1 MGADKGV
8 WHVDA
13 KEVQWLGYAGDAPR
27 AGLTVGS
34 FVPQGLDRYLLIAHP
49 AQLEAD
55 DGSVVDVS
63 WHEVAQRNN
72 KLIRPPFF
80 RFDDIVG
87 SDAAPGVEFAK
98 PLEGDL
104 SDDLCCRLVSI
115 LGEYSGAHCRC
126 VFAFFD
132 AWASMVPVFEEF
144 TTAWIQDG
152 RYLIAGGDL
161 AEVCTSSV
169 SPTMWWP
176 ENRTWIMV
184 SPIDLE
190 FSLIGCDQF
199 LASSLLSE
207 NGIEAWQVALDDP
220 VYL

>member
-1 MGADKGV
+1 M
-8 WHVDA
+8 WRVDA
-13 KEVQWLGYAGDAPR
+13 KEVRWLGDVSDAPR
-27 AGLTVGS
+27 AGLTIGS
-34 FVPQGLDRYLLIAHP
+34 FVPRGFDRYLLITHP
-49 AQLEAD
+49 AQLEVD
-55 DGSVVDVS
+55 DGSVVDVG
-63 WHEVAQRNN
+63 WREVARRNN

-80 RFDDIVG
+80 RFDDIAD
-87 SDAAPGVEFAK
+87 SDAAPGVEFAS

-104 SDDLCCRLVSI
+104 SDDLCRRLVSI
-115 LGEYSGAHCRC
+115 LGEHSGTHCRS

-132 AWASMVPVFEEF
+132 AWASALPEFDEF
-144 TTAWIQDG
+144 TTARIQDG

-161 AEVCTSSV
+161 TEVCISNV

-176 ENRTWIMV
+176 ENREWIIV

-199 LASSLLSE
+199 LASSLLSR
-207 NGIEAWQVALDDP
+207 NGIEAWQVTLDDP